1 MNAVVMRL
9 AAQSLL
15 GRRRMWLLA
24 GLAALL
30 VVVAL
35 LTRWGSGGNPTTSAG
50 MMMNFGLGLLIPVMC
65 LLIGT
70 GVISP
75 EIEDGSVVYLLAKPL
90 RRSTI
95 AMSKLVVAQ
104 AVALAFT
111 VIPVVAAT
119 LIAGDTDGE
128 LAAAFAVAAAL
139 ASFTYV
145 TVFFAIGIISS
156 NPMIVGLLYAVL
168 WEGSLAGYVPG
179 VRTLSVRQWALA
191 PAEAMIDN
199 PVVNVHSDVSIAVGA
214 VLVGVAGVVA
224 CAVAV
229 RRLARLNVRVA
240 D

>member
-214 VLVGVAGVVA
+214 VLIGVAVVVA
-224 CAVAV
+224 YAVAV